1 MEAFAMENVS
11 SGAAPRTPHRLALAA
26 EWKGKKRK
34 KLKRKQFPDTTKAHV
49 VVPNLCIVPVADRDA
64 QPPRI
69 VGPGAPANHSPQS
82 LLRTF
87 RISGISL
94 GVIAPPIRC
103 PLPDVSGKVVNT
115 LRRGALRVHSNG
127 RWLPWPSLAVIRPE
141 LVRLFVAPWI
151 AHACPA
157 SARGALPLGFG
168 GQTPSHPRAI
178 GGSLIPAHLNYRPV
192 RIAELP
198 LPMSGRSELPVSTG
212 LPELLFR
219 VAISGDEALVLEHRY
234 GIAPNEERRD
244 FHLVDRRL
252 VLIRFGVIRPLRAHP
267 ELPALHADP
276 VFLQ

>member
-1 MEAFAMENVS
+1 MEAFAMENFS
-11 SGAAPRTPHRLALAA
+11 SGAALRTPYRLARAA
-26 EWKGKKRK
+26 KRKGKKRK
-34 KLKRKQFPDTTKAHV
+34 KLKRKQFPDTTKAYV
-49 VVPNLCIVPVADRDA
+49 AAPSLCIGPVAVRDA
-64 QPPRI
+64 QPPRTAA
-69 VGPGAPANHSPQS
+69 PGAPANHFPRP
-82 LLRTF
+82 LLRTP
-87 RISGISL
+87 RVWGGSL
-94 GVIAPPIRC
+94 RVSAPPIRR
-103 PLPDVSGKVVNT
+103 PLEDVAGEIIEA
-115 LRRGALRVHSNG
+115 LRCTLRVHSH
-127 RWLPWPSLAVIRPE
+127 RRRLSRAFLAKVRPVLIRP
-141 LVRLFVAPWI
+141 FIAPGI
-151 AHACPA
+151 ARAFPTA
-157 SARGALPLGFG
+157 TRGALPFRFG

-198 LPMSGRSELPVSTG
+198 LPMYGRSEGPLSTG

>member
-1 MEAFAMENVS
+1 MEAFAMENFS
-11 SGAAPRTPHRLALAA
+11 YGGAPPGPSPPGPGR
-26 EWKGKKRK
+26 EFKGKKRK
-34 KLKRKQFPDTTKAHV
+34 KLKRKQFPDTTKAYV
-49 VVPNLCIVPVADRDA
+49 VVLSLCTVPVAVRDA
-64 QPPRI
+64 QPPRT
-69 VGPGAPANHSPQS
+69 VVQGAPANHFPRP
-82 LLRTF
+82 LLRTP
-87 RISGISL
+87 RVWGGSL
-94 GVIAPPIRC
+94 RVSAPPIRR
-103 PLPDVSGKVVNT
+103 PLEDVAGEIIEA
-115 LRRGALRVHSNG
+115 LRCTLRVHSH
-127 RWLPWPSLAVIRPE
+127 RRRLSRAFLAKVRPVLIRP
-141 LVRLFVAPWI
+141 FIAPGI
-151 AHACPA
+151 ARAFPTA
-157 SARGALPLGFG
+157 TRGALPLGFG
-168 GQTPSHPRAI
+168 GQTPSHPRAVSCGI
-178 GGSLIPAHLNYRPV
+178 IPAHLNYRPV